1 MNQQEPLSIQSTEDP
16 YKNLFTSTIATTTTP
31 LPMFNKQNKN
41 TFDLND
47 PNNFHQ
53 PYNSDFTTK
62 RNELTTKIPI
72 PLTTTT
78 TKQSFHTER
87 QTINP
92 FYYGFNYKKST
103 TSYPF
108 FKSFTFTTTKPT
120 KNPYHFN
127 ENSYLNQIQT
137 TSSTV
142 NTSFASY
149 VSSTPS
155 IYSPFVT
162 PTTTTTLNTPIES
175 SFVINKNP
183 SENPKIEEVL
193 SSTRNPVFDL
203 YLKRTASTT
212 KNPYNF
218 RSFGQFFKTT
228 TTNPKFAFNL
238 FGANSNTFNTTLP
251 R

>member
-1 MNQQEPLSIQSTEDP
+1 MNQQEPFSIQSTEDP
-16 YKNLFTSTIATTTTP
+16 YKNFFTSTIATTTTP
-31 LPMFNKQNKN
+31 KQNKN
-41 TFDLND
+41 TFDLKD
-47 PNNFHQ
+47 PTNFNQ

-62 RNELTTKIPI
+62 RNELTTKINNPI

-78 TKQSFHTER
+78 KKPFHLLTER

-120 KNPYHFN
+120 KIPYHFN

-155 IYSPFVT
+155 IY
-162 PTTTTTLNTPIES
+162 TPIES
-175 SFVINKNP
+175 SFVNNNN
-183 SENPKIEEVL
+183 STENPKTEEA
-193 SSTRNPVFDL
+193 STRNPVFDL
-203 YLKRTASTT
+203 YLKRTASTI
-212 KNPYNF
+212 KNPYYF
-218 RSFGQFFKTT
+218 GSFGQFFKTAT
-228 TTNPKFAFNL
+228 SNPKFAYNL
-238 FGANSNTFNTTLP
+238 FGANSNTATLNTTLP